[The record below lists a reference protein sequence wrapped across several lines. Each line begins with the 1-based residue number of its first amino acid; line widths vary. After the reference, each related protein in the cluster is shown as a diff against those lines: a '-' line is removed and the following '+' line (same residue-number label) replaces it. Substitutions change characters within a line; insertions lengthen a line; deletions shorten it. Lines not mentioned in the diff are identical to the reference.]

1 MTARIQSGPG
11 RAHPDPRR
19 ASARLVNCNRAR
31 CILSAAPD
39 AGTPALAAPK
49 ELRRTVG
56 RSLIVDSPAPVRCR
70 TDGISGPGEQAC
82 SR

>member
-49 ELRRTVG
+49 ELRRTV
-56 RSLIVDSPAPVRCR
+56 DSPRTVRRR
-70 TDGISGPGEQAC
+70 TDGISGPGEKAC
-82 SR
+82 FR